1 MMQHRVIV
9 RHQSRHAY
17 HSSIR
22 HSLLFTHSRTSLN
35 RKGREGWE
43 GPPLT
48 LSLCQTS
55 YNSLYTC
62 RNSIMLLQCMLDVSL
77 HVSLKQGAPQWQMSC
92 TLYCVMSAYF
102 YPFSLHVYVSC
113 NVLRTCGLHAMS
125 HCTTVINYMQNNSL
139 QASRPYPL
147 VKCRGAT
154 KILLW
159 LWAAKTDKRS
169 DLY

>member
-1 MMQHRVIV
+1 MGGAQCLAHAAVNRREGETDACTAYMRHGSDTMEGGHSHSAHKMMQHHVIV
-9 RHQSRHAY
+9 RRQSRHAY

-48 LSLCQTS
+48 LSLCQSS

-62 RNSIMLLQCMLDVSL
+62 RNSITLLQCMLDLSL

-92 TLYCVMSAYF
+92 TLYCVITLYNLNLPA
-102 YPFSLHVYVSC
+102 HV
-113 NVLRTCGLHAMS
+113 RGRR
-125 HCTTVINYMQNNSL
+125 
-139 QASRPYPL
+139 QA
-147 VKCRGAT
+147 
-154 KILLW
+154 I
-159 LWAAKTDKRS
+159 
-169 DLY
+169 

>member
-1 MMQHRVIV
+1 MVVHHADSTHWYTLEQTESGQLTHAITQHSAHKMMQHHVIV
-9 RHQSRHAY
+9 RRQSRHAY

-48 LSLCQTS
+48 LSLCQSS

-62 RNSIMLLQCMLDVSL
+62 RNSIMLLQCMLDLSL

-92 TLYCVMSAYF
+92 TLYCVITLYNLNLPA
-102 YPFSLHVYVSC
+102 HV
-113 NVLRTCGLHAMS
+113 RGRR
-125 HCTTVINYMQNNSL
+125 
-139 QASRPYPL
+139 QA
-147 VKCRGAT
+147 
-154 KILLW
+154 I
-159 LWAAKTDKRS
+159 
-169 DLY
+169 